1 MRYCTWKKFNF
12 DHAIF
17 VFHAVL
23 LNPKS
28 KAFLF
33 FFFRTTAALHSS
45 QSRDSAENI
54 SKDTLTSIERGH
66 KWQCQVSFRI
76 KLRTGIRHLHV
87 LHVLRCD
94 FVVAI
99 AVHKSWFTHRVVS
112 LLSLFGMLELS
123 PQQGRKFIFY
133 FAKKNTVLRAINP
146 NIRFARATMYFW
158 YQFALSPK
166 W

>member
-112 LLSLFGMLELS
+112 LLSLVCWNSHHNKAGNLFS
-123 PQQGRKFIFY
+123 ISQ
-133 FAKKNTVLRAINP
+133 KKNTVLRAINP